1 MTGKSSFSGVPGPH
15 ATFTGEH
22 VGESRVL
29 ICLYGPPLLHVDLK
43 FVSLSDAAMGRQETA
58 RSGGTGP
65 RKKLRW
71 RT

>member
-1 MTGKSSFSGVPGPH
+1 MTGESSFSRAPGPH
-15 ATFTGEH
+15 SAFSGEH
-22 VGESRVL
+22 VGEPRAL
-29 ICLYGPPLLHVDLK
+29 ICLYGPPLLPVDLK